1 MTDAGAITNFHDADS
16 STLFKFK
23 QEIKGATGDRDTK
36 NVEIMVPL
44 KCLSNFWRTL
54 EMPIINCET
63 NLVLTWSEKC
73 VLSNDTKVTTF
84 AIFSLQL

>member
-23 QEIKGATGDRDTK
+23 QEIKGVTGDGDTK

-73 VLSNDTKVTTF
+73 VLSNHTKVTTF

>member
-16 STLFKFK
+16 IALFKFK
-23 QEIKGATGDRDTK
+23 QEIKGVTGDGDTK

-73 VLSNDTKVTTF
+73 VLSNHTKVTTF

>member
-23 QEIKGATGDRDTK
+23 QEIKGVTGDRDTK

-73 VLSNDTKVTTF
+73 VLSNHTKVTTF